1 MNQRQSELDQFL
13 SYLQNERHYSAK
25 TVLAYQTDLHEAER
39 FWHENGGFPGW
50 TKVRERDI
58 QVYLQHLAE
67 RKLARSSQLRK
78 MSSPVDGPTL
88 CGVGAEWARQRRDL

>member
-50 TKVRERDI
+50 TKVR
-58 QVYLQHLAE
+58 
-67 RKLARSSQLRK
+67 
-78 MSSPVDGPTL
+78 
-88 CGVGAEWARQRRDL
+88 

>member
-50 TKVRERDI
+50 TKVRENVISRFI
-58 QVYLQHLAE
+58 YNI
-67 RKLARSSQLRK
+67 
-78 MSSPVDGPTL
+78 
-88 CGVGAEWARQRRDL
+88 

>member
-78 MSSPVDGPTL
+78 MSSL
-88 CGVGAEWARQRRDL
+88 HSFYRFF